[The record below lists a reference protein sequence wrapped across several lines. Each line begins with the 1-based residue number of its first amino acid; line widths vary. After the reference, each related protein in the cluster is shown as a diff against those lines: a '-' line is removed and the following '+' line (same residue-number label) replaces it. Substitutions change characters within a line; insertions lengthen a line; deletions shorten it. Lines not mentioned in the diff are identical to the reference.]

1 MRAVVQRVAQA
12 RVTVDGE
19 TVARIDGGF
28 CVLLGI
34 GEADTE
40 RDADYLCDKIIA
52 LRLFEDAEGKMNL
65 SLPDVG
71 GSLLLVSQF
80 TLYGNCRKG
89 NRPSFIE
96 AASPELAAQLYERF
110 IARARRTSVPVAT
123 GRFKTRMQ
131 VALVNDGPVTL
142 LLDSADRGR

>member
-1 MRAVVQRVAQA
+1 MRAVVQRVAEAQ
-12 RVTVDGE
+12 VTVDGE

-28 CVLLGI
+28 CVLLGV
-34 GEADTE
+34 GETDTE

-52 LRLFEDAEGKMNL
+52 LRLFEDGEGKMNL

-89 NRPSFIE
+89 NRPSFTE
-96 AASPELAAQLYERF
+96 AAPPERAAQLYERF
-110 IARARRTSVPVAT
+110 VARARRSTVPVAT

-142 LLDSADRGR
+142 LLDSADRAR